1 MELNQV
7 YDIDCIQGMKQ
18 LEAESIDMILCDLP
32 YGITARNRW
41 DTPIDMTELW
51 QQYRRIIKEHG
62 AIVLFGTGIF
72 TADMMAAGRDLYR
85 YNLIWQ
91 KTNATNFLNANR
103 MPLALHPTQK
113 PVDLLRWLI
122 RTYTDEGALVL
133 DNACGSGSTC
143 VAAVEEGRNYIGM
156 DNGTCEN
163 KNSPFYCRPWAE
175 VAATRIEAV
184 HG

>member
-103 MPLALHPTQK
+103 MPLRTHEDIMVFYKKAPAIPPAKDRRTQTGQQLHQ
-113 PVDLLRWLI
+113 VWRRRHQLR
-122 RTYTDEGALVL
+122 
-133 DNACGSGSTC
+133 
-143 VAAVEEGRNYIGM
+143 
-156 DNGTCEN
+156 
-163 KNSPFYCRPWAE
+163 KN
-175 VAATRIEAV
+175 EARYQRRRK
-184 HG
+184 H

>member
-103 MPLALHPTQK
+103 MPLRTHEDIMVFYKKRHTTRKRPADTNRSTTTPSLETTAPTTEERSE
-113 PVDLLRWLI
+113 VSEAEETLTDTLLRL
-122 RTYTDEGALVL
+122 
-133 DNACGSGSTC
+133 SGQNQTSNTWHC
-143 VAAVEEGRNYIGM
+143 IQHRSRWI
-156 DNGTCEN
+156 
-163 KNSPFYCRPWAE
+163 F
-175 VAATRIEAV
+175 
-184 HG
+184 

>member
-72 TADMMAAGRDLYR
+72 TADMMAAGKAHR
-85 YNLIWQ
+85 
-91 KTNATNFLNANR
+91 KA
-103 MPLALHPTQK
+103 
-113 PVDLLRWLI
+113 
-122 RTYTDEGALVL
+122 
-133 DNACGSGSTC
+133 
-143 VAAVEEGRNYIGM
+143 
-156 DNGTCEN
+156 
-163 KNSPFYCRPWAE
+163 
-175 VAATRIEAV
+175 
-184 HG
+184 